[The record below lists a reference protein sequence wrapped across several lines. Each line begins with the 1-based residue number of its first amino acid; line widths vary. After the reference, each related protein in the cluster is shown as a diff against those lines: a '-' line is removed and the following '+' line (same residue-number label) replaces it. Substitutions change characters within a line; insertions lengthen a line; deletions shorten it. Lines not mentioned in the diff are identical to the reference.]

1 MAVRLGIV
9 LFLCVYFACVVSNE
23 NDDVE
28 ELELVVDDSD
38 SATEG
43 KLFEPTTEWKRI
55 GDDETIPPGLHVRI
69 NLQTGEKE
77 AKLMQE
83 SEQERVDN
91 SNTNTLSGQEEA
103 DAQGVLY
110 RDTRRVNHFGESDRV
125 GIVNKKS
132 VAFTMD
138 QLRESLKEQ
147 KQDTLHFLPYIPGD
161 PPSAAT
167 DLNNKPMD
175 GEGRREDEVMDRFG
189 ERFLTKEHRAMLEH
203 FDILSKTSTTA
214 DDLVHAMHELDY
226 FVHQI
231 DNGEFFATVGGL
243 SLVMKFLN
251 HSDTAVRS
259 MAAQTIG
266 SAAQRCDAC
275 GHMLQIGGIT

>member
-1 MAVRLGIV
+1 MAVRCGIV
-9 LFLCVYFACVVSNE
+9 LFLCVYCACVVSNE

-43 KLFEPTTEWKRI
+43 KLFEPTAEWKRI

-77 AKLMQE
+77 AKLMHE
-83 SEQERVDN
+83 SEQERVEN
-91 SNTNTLSGQEEA
+91 SNTNALSGQEEA
-103 DAQGVLY
+103 DAQSVLY

-138 QLRESLKEQ
+138 QLRESLKEH

-167 DLNNKPMD
+167 DLSNKPMD
-175 GEGRREDEVMDRFG
+175 DDEGRKKDEVMDKFG
-189 ERFLTKEHRAMLEH
+189 EKFLTKEHRAMLEH
-203 FDILSKTSTTA
+203 FDTLSKTSTTV

-226 FVHQI
+226 FVHQL

-259 MAAQTIG
+259 MAAQIIG
-266 SAAQRCDAC
+266 SAAQR
-275 GHMLQIGGIT
+275 